1 MFGLMRRSRLPVLH
15 AEGVTI
21 RLPVRADFDQWFA
34 LRLHSRP
41 HLEPFEPKWPERA
54 PTPRT
59 FADRV
64 RRAHRLARQGR
75 EYSML
80 IFVPGQGT
88 ARLAGGITLSNIQ
101 YNAARHANLG
111 YWLGEPFLG
120 QGIMRRAVGRM
131 LSFAFA
137 DLALWRVHAACLPR
151 NDRSIGVLE
160 HNGFV
165 REGFAEEYLQING
178 RLADHVL
185 FGLTRQRFRDNGGK
199 VPASG
204 ADSPDFRRN

>member
-1 MFGLMRRSRLPVLH
+1 MFGLKRRSEPPVLH
-15 AEGVTI
+15 GEGFVI

-59 FADRV
+59 FARRV
-64 RRAHRLARQGR
+64 RRARQLAGEGR

-80 IFVPGQGT
+80 IFLHAQDSGQ
-88 ARLAGGITLSNIQ
+88 LAGGITLSNIQ

-111 YWLGEPFLG
+111 YWLGAPFVG

-131 LSFAFA
+131 LTFAFA
-137 DLALWRVHAACLPR
+137 DLALWRVHAACLPH
-151 NDRSIGVLE
+151 NNRSISVLE
-160 HNGFV
+160 HNGFA
-165 REGFAEEYLQING
+165 REGFAEDYLQING

-185 FGLTRQRFRDNGGK
+185 FGLTRKQFRLNGGK
-199 VPASG
+199 VPANRLDG
-204 ADSPDFRRN
+204 PDSV